1 MTGVPQLIKIAFS
14 LKSTSGEGHVF
25 FKADGTRFDQN
36 RTIKLLTGTKYKIEV
51 TVKPGAAEVTS
62 MSVGGVTFPLE
73 QKSKDPQAVVYSA
86 VYNTEGVAHTKSG
99 KRECVQ
105 VGIQFMSAGL
115 FETTWQVKF
124 YNYKKRNHCQW
135 GSSFRSIEYECKPI
149 HPHGLM
155 SISKETYL

>member
-1 MTGVPQLIKIAFS
+1 
-14 LKSTSGEGHVF
+14 
-25 FKADGTRFDQN
+25 
-36 RTIKLLTGTKYKIEV
+36 
-51 TVKPGAAEVTS
+51 

-155 SISKETYL
+155 SITDFCFPSNKMGNEASYPLEMCSHFDADEIKRLGKRFKNSTWITRDP